1 MKSDIEIV
9 KVNVDNFDD
18 LFNKYD
24 SDDISDSLALY
35 IENRCSRTT
44 KNKLRI
50 IISTKEELN
59 KLEKDKIVTSIRS
72 HYGLEN
78 KYLDIEIKKMNKV
91 YMMYFFV
98 GLLTVFVGNILS
110 LGTYIPEVIDIIG
123 GFIIYESAFNLFFKD
138 NELDLRSYLI
148 KKIGS
153 AHIDF
158 EITK

>member
-18 LFNKYD
+18 LFNQFD

-98 GLLTVFVGNILS
+98 GLLTVFIGNILS
-110 LGTYIPEVIDIIG
+110 IGTYIPEVIDIIG